1 MAKHFGIDFGTTNSA
16 VVVYDDQRRLFTKIG
31 EKGPIPFPSVI
42 AVDNLTQEVSAGQ
55 GVKDQIITLREG
67 GMHLVIES
75 VKTILDS
82 DQLWTTPAKTWHASD
97 IASELFRALA
107 QRAEEDK
114 HPPLHE
120 AVVAIPIGM
129 NADKRATLRN
139 AAHSAGVRVLSFIS
153 EPTAAFIAHS
163 GQLRHCRFA
172 VVFDWG
178 GGTLDISVLE
188 VRGGCIIERYTA
200 GSPKAGDYI
209 DNLLARWLHSK
220 ISETH
225 GLTIGF
231 DNVAPEERHILLNE
245 SEKAKRYLQQED
257 AIQTVIE
264 LGRYAG
270 LTLVAQTLTKTTLN
284 SILEDVVS
292 GALNLLLHSVEA
304 ARVSQEEIGKL
315 IIVGGTSQLKLL
327 QRQLRERWPHPN
339 IIFPREADW
348 DIARGAAWVAAHPGC
363 YRMAE
368 SIGVVL
374 SDDQFHAIFPVN
386 TKQESARSTLH
397 FGLVEDATT
406 ATFNFAARNGDE
418 RAMHIGELHTP
429 CFGFR
434 DELIELDCHIT
445 ADLVFEANG
454 DSEAK
459 PQRKQSFKY
468 DMLRWM
474 YELPESDISQ
484 ENP

>member
-16 VVVYDDQRRLFTKIG
+16 VVIYDDQRRRFTRIG

-42 AVDNLTQEVSAGQ
+42 AVDNLTQEVSAGLE
-55 GVKDQIITLREG
+55 VKDQIIAMREG

-75 VKTILDS
+75 VKTLLDT
-82 DQLWTTPAKTWHASD
+82 DQLWTTPGRTWRAGD

-107 QRAEEDK
+107 RRAEEDE
-114 HPPLHE
+114 HQPLRE
-120 AVVAIPIGM
+120 AVVAIPVGM
-129 NADKRATLRN
+129 NAEKRATLRN
-139 AAHSAGVRVLSFIS
+139 AAHAAGLEVLSFIS

-188 VRGGCIIERYTA
+188 VRGGCIIEKFTA
-200 GSPKAGDYI
+200 GSPKAGDHI
-209 DNLLARWLHSK
+209 DDLVARWLHTQ
-220 ISETH
+220 ISEAH
-225 GLTIGF
+225 GLTISF
-231 DNVAPEERHILLNE
+231 DSVAPAERHILLNE
-245 SEKAKRYLQQED
+245 SEKAKRFLQQED
-257 AIQTVIE
+257 ATQAVIE

-270 LTLVAQTLTKTTLN
+270 LTLVAQTLTKATLN
-284 SILEDVVS
+284 SLLTEVVS
-292 GALNLLLHSVEA
+292 GALDLLLQGVES

-315 IIVGGTSQLKLL
+315 IVVGGTSQLSLL
-327 QRQLRERWPHPN
+327 QRELRERWPHPN

-348 DIARGAAWVAAHPGC
+348 DIARGAAWVAANPGC

-368 SIGVVL
+368 SVGVIL
-374 SDDQFHAIFPVN
+374 SDDEFHNIFPVN

-406 ATFNFAARNGDE
+406 ATFNFAAHNGDE
-418 RAMHIGELHTP
+418 RALHIGELYTS

-434 DELIELDCHIT
+434 DELIELDCYIT
-445 ADLVFEANG
+445 SDLVFEANAN
-454 DSEAK
+454 SQAK
-459 PQRKQSFKY
+459 PHGKQSFKY

-474 YELPESDISQ
+474 YEVPESDISQ
-484 ENP
+484 EDL